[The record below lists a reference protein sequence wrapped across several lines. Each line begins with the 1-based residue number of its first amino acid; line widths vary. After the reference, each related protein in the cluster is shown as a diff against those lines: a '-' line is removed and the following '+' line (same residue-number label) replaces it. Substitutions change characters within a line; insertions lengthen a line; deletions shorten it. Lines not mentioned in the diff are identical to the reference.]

1 MKTSLYLIYLI
12 SFLIFCVFNLE
23 SLAYF
28 LTKYDKYIRKINK
41 FLELLIILIL
51 LTKKLSMR
59 EIKLTALKH
68 SNDRCISHNFVIES
82 EHMMIISEYNKI
94 ESVTKQLMIIV

>member
-28 LTKYDKYIRKINK
+28 LTKYDKYIRKINE
-41 FLELLIILIL
+41 FLELLIILML
-51 LTKKLSMR
+51 LTEKLFIR
-59 EIKLTALKH
+59 ETELITLKH
-68 SNDRCISHNFVIES
+68 NNNRCISHNFMMKS
-82 EHMMIISEYNKI
+82 EHVIIISKYNKT
-94 ESVTKQLMIIV
+94 EFIIK